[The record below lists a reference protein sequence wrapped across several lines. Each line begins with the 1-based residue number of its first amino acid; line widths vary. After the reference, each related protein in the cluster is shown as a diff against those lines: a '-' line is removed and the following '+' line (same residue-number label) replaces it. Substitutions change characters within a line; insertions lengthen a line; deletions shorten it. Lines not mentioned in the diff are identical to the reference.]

1 MSIGF
6 TIMRKSRC
14 FVLAG
19 CVPLM
24 LLNPHLTQA
33 ADAPSTAASSERASV
48 LAPEHIHA
56 RPGIVLTLFFAS
68 DSAELTTASRR
79 ALDAIAPQLRAHL
92 AQGDQVVLD
101 GHSDA
106 TGTPDYKLD
115 LSKRRARA
123 VASYLR
129 DAWDISLLRLRLRAW
144 GDSDLRRSDLPSHP
158 ENRRVEIT
166 QLEGRDAVKRG
177 VSLRPRS
184 AGHLDLDD
192 FGGAMT
198 PLPNSRRIIT
208 DPAPLP
214 RHR

>member
-1 MSIGF
+1 MTVKTCLLRFQRYPVQYNGMTHLPKGMRIMSIGF

-101 GHSDA
+101 GHSECDRN
-106 TGTPDYKLD
+106 T
-115 LSKRRARA
+115 
-123 VASYLR
+123 
-129 DAWDISLLRLRLRAW
+129 RLQTRF
-144 GDSDLRRSDLPSHP
+144 
-158 ENRRVEIT
+158 V
-166 QLEGRDAVKRG
+166 
-177 VSLRPRS
+177 
-184 AGHLDLDD
+184 
-192 FGGAMT
+192 
-198 PLPNSRRIIT
+198 
-208 DPAPLP
+208 
-214 RHR
+214 